1 VIVSQAR
8 DRDLKKITKF
18 SFPNLT
24 PFRLHSIFQGELDPF
39 YLSNT
44 LMHYGQIEG

>member
-1 VIVSQAR
+1 MVR
-8 DRDLKKITKF
+8 GETGDRDLEKIAKF

-24 PFRLHSIFQGELDPF
+24 PFRLHSILQGELDPF

-44 LMHYGQIEG
+44 LMHYGQTEG